1 MEGGSGQ
8 RSRSDNARSLDRSL
22 IHLVFLRL
30 QNCWD
35 CVIAPPQAKQRLQVL
50 DIGRSHLMLMTL
62 LVDGIVRFGG
72 TLSVLDE
79 LGSVFHCL
87 PGTRREQK
95 EK

>member
-1 MEGGSGQ
+1 M
-8 RSRSDNARSLDRSL
+8 
-22 IHLVFLRL
+22 
-30 QNCWD
+30 
-35 CVIAPPQAKQRLQVL
+35 IAPPQAKQRLQVL

-87 PGTRREQK
+87 PRHKKGTEGKVKGKFVDTRYYVFLLL
-95 EK
+95 

>member
-1 MEGGSGQ
+1 
-8 RSRSDNARSLDRSL
+8 
-22 IHLVFLRL
+22 
-30 QNCWD
+30 
-35 CVIAPPQAKQRLQVL
+35 
-50 DIGRSHLMLMTL
+50 MLMTL